1 MNISI
6 LLSLVLAATVV
17 TNIIVQV
24 VKNLTWN
31 KIPTNL
37 VAFIVAQVVTL
48 CSFFGYVSHEGIKVV
63 WYTVVA
69 AVAVGFGV
77 AYSAM
82 FGFDKFKEMI
92 DQIGK
97 IESRK

>member
-1 MNISI
+1 MNISV
-6 LLSLVLAATVV
+6 LLSIIMAATVV

-24 VKNLTWN
+24 VKSLTWD

-37 VAFIVAQVVTL
+37 VAFIVAQAVTL
-48 CSFFGYVSHEGIKVV
+48 LSFFGYVSYEGIEVA

-77 AYSAM
+77 SYAAM
-82 FGFDKFKEMI
+82 FGFDKLKEMI

>member
-1 MNISI
+1 MDISI
-6 LLSLVLAATVV
+6 LLSLVMAATVV
-17 TNIIVQV
+17 TNIIVEV
-24 VKNLTWN
+24 IKKLTWD

-37 VAFIVAQVVTL
+37 LAFIVAQAVTM
-48 CSFFGYVSHEGIKVV
+48 CAFFGYVSHESITVE
-63 WYTVVA
+63 WYMVVA